1 MPRSQVQ
8 CPLTVEVAV
17 SSLGVQGL
25 TPVHGLLLTECVHAM
40 HQADLAHGLREMNH
54 AHAWLIPA
62 DMHAHGCVLVPG

>member
-25 TPVHGLLLTECVHAM
+25 TPVHGLLFTERVHAM
-40 HQADLAHGLREMNH
+40 YQAGLAHGLRATNH
-54 AHAWLIPA
+54 AHAWLVSA
-62 DMHAHGCVLVPG
+62 DMYDHGRVLVLW

>member
-25 TPVHGLLLTECVHAM
+25 TPVHGLLLTECVHTM
-40 HQADLAHGLREMNH
+40 YQADLAHGLRVLNH
-54 AHAWLIPA
+54 AHAWLVSVDTYA
-62 DMHAHGCVLVPG
+62 YGRVLVLW